1 MRTFL
6 QIWVGQLISILGSE
20 MTTFAVTLWVWD
32 QTGKATPLALV
43 WFFSRISRVI
53 AASFAGLIVDRAN
66 RKHLM
71 ILGDTMA
78 GLSTLLLLLLLWSN
92 QLAIWHLYMTASING
107 FFGYLQSLA
116 YSASQSMLL
125 PKLHYAR
132 ATAMN
137 HFAYSGN
144 EMIAP
149 AMAGL
154 LYPVAGLSGILL
166 IDCFTFLIAVGLLSL
181 VQIPQPNRDAENSHT
196 IQTLE
201 QKLSFGFRYIFSRSS
216 LIAILIF
223 LLSTNLVF
231 YISGGIYSPMI
242 LARSDSSPIVLAS
255 VQTAAGFGGIAGA
268 AVLSIWGGPIPR
280 IHGVLGSAILVGS
293 SGMFLGLGQT
303 QSMWMLGSFL
313 SAFFLPLR
321 GSSNQAI
328 WLSKVDPSVQG
339 RVFASRY
346 LIAQIVSPLGLL
358 LAGIFADYIFTPLMT
373 TEGSFTQILANLFGS
388 EAGSGMALQYTLFSC
403 LGILIGIGGYAFPK
417 LRNAETILPDYG
429 RSVA

>member
-1 MRTFL
+1 
-6 QIWVGQLISILGSE
+6 
-20 MTTFAVTLWVWD
+20 MTNY
-32 QTGKATPLALV
+32 

-92 QLAIWHLYMTASING
+92 QLAIGHLYITASING

-116 YSASQSMLL
+116 YSASESMLL

-144 EMIAP
+144 EVIAP

-154 LYPVAGLSGILL
+154 LYPLAGLSGILL
-166 IDCFTFLIAVGLLSL
+166 IDLSTFLIAVGLLLS
-181 VQIPQPNRDAENSHT
+181 VQIPQPRRDTEKNQAVHT
-196 IQTLE
+196 LG
-201 QKLSFGFRYIFSRSS
+201 QKLTFGFRYIFSRSS
-216 LIAILIF
+216 LVAILIF

-242 LARSDSSPIVLAS
+242 LARSDNSAIALAS
-255 VQTAAGFGGIAGA
+255 VQTAAGVGGIAGS
-268 AVLSIWGGPIPR
+268 AVLSLWGGPKPR

-293 SGMFLGLGQT
+293 SSMLLGLGKT
-303 QSMWMLGSFL
+303 QAMWMLGSFL

-328 WLSKVDPSVQG
+328 WLSKVSPKLQG

-346 LIAQIVSPLGLL
+346 LIAQISSPLGLL
-358 LAGIFADYIFTPLMT
+358 LAGIFADYVFTPVMS
-373 TEGSFTQILANLFGS
+373 TEGGFAKLLANLFGA
-388 EAGSGMALQYTLFSC
+388 EPGAGMALQYTLFSF
-403 LGILIGIGGYAFPK
+403 LGVLIGVSGYAFPK
-417 LRNAETILPDYG
+417 LRNAEKILPDYDG
-429 RSVA
+429 SVA

>member
-6 QIWVGQLISILGSE
+6 QIWIGQLISILGSE

-43 WFFSRISRVI
+43 WFFSRASRVI
-53 AASFAGLIVDRAN
+53 AASFAGLIVDSVN

-78 GLSTLLLLLLLWSN
+78 GLSTLVLLLLLWSN
-92 QLAIWHLYMTASING
+92 QLAIWHLYITAFING

-116 YSASQSMLL
+116 YSASESLFL

-132 ATAMN
+132 ATALN

-144 EMIAP
+144 EVIAP

-154 LYPVAGLSGILL
+154 LYPLVGISGIFI
-166 IDCFTFLIAVGLLSL
+166 IDFFTFVAAVSLLLS
-181 VQIPQPNRDAENSHT
+181 VQIPQPNRNVKSTQD
-196 IQTLE
+196 IQTLR
-201 QKLSFGFRYIFSRSS
+201 QKLTFGFRYIFSRSS
-216 LIAILIF
+216 LVAILVF
-223 LLSTNLVF
+223 LLGTNLVF

-242 LARSDSSPIVLAS
+242 LARSHDSAIVLAS
-255 VQTAAGFGGIAGA
+255 VQTAAGIGGVVGS
-268 AVLSIWGGPIPR
+268 AVLSIWGGPQPR

-293 SGMFLGLGQT
+293 SSMLLGLGKT
-303 QSMWMLGSFL
+303 QVMWMLGSFL

-328 WLSKVDPSVQG
+328 WLSKVDPSLQG

-346 LIAQIVSPLGLL
+346 LIAQIASPLGLL
-358 LAGIFADYIFTPLMT
+358 LAGIFADYVFTPVMT
-373 TEGSFTQILANLFGS
+373 SEGGLIQILAHLFGS
-388 EAGSGMALQYTLFSC
+388 ESGSGMALQYTLFSC
-403 LGILIGIGGYAFPK
+403 LGVLIGVGGYAFPT
-417 LRNAETILPDYG
+417 LRHAETILPDYD

>member
-1 MRTFL
+1 MRTFF

-20 MTTFAVTLWVWD
+20 MATFAVTLWVWD

-43 WFFSRISRVI
+43 WFFSRTSRVI
-53 AASFAGLIVDRAN
+53 AASFAGLIIDRAN

-78 GLSTLLLLLLLWSN
+78 GFSTLLLLLLLWSN
-92 QLAIWHLYMTASING
+92 QLAIWHLYITASING

-116 YSASQSMLL
+116 YSASESMLL

-144 EMIAP
+144 EVIAP

-154 LYPVAGLSGILL
+154 LYPLAGLSGILL
-166 IDCFTFLIAVGLLSL
+166 IDLSTFLIAVCLLSR
-181 VQIPQPNRDAENSHT
+181 VQIPQPNHDARNDQVT
-196 IQTLE
+196 QTLE
-201 QKLSFGFRYIFSRSS
+201 QKLTFGFRYIFSRSS
-216 LIAILIF
+216 LVAVLVF

-231 YISGGIYSPMI
+231 YVSGGIYSPMI
-242 LARSDSSPIVLAS
+242 LARSDSSAIVLAS
-255 VQTAAGFGGIAGA
+255 VQTAAGIGGIAGA
-268 AVLSIWGGPIPR
+268 AVLSIWGGPKPR
-280 IHGVLGSAILVGS
+280 IHGLLSSAILVGS
-293 SGMFLGLGQT
+293 SGMLVGLGQT
-303 QSMWMLGSFL
+303 QSMWILGSFL

-328 WLSKVDPSVQG
+328 WLSKVNPGVQG

-346 LIAQIVSPLGLL
+346 LIAQITSPLGLL
-358 LAGIFADYIFTPLMT
+358 LAGIFADYIFTPMMIA
-373 TEGSFTQILANLFGS
+373 GGGFTRLLANLFGS
-388 EAGSGMALQYTLFSC
+388 EAGSGMALQYTFFSC
-403 LGILIGIGGYAFPK
+403 LGVLIGIGAYAFPK
-417 LRNAETILPDYG
+417 LRNVETILPDYDG
-429 RSVA
+429 SVA